1 MTLRFGL
8 FLATTFPADADV
20 PREIDHLVEQTRLVR
35 DAGFDSLWAGNHY
48 LTYPLRMPQS
58 MPILA
63 RLMSEA
69 GGMRIGPNI
78 LVLPV
83 LQPVQVAEEAA
94 TMDVLSNGRY
104 ILGVGLGYREAEFES
119 FGIARAER
127 VPRMVEGIELIRR
140 LFAEPTV
147 DFEGRF
153 YRVKGL
159 GLGVPPVRAG
169 GPPIWIAASSDAAVR
184 RAAEIGD
191 GWLITFYPS
200 ISMLRPQMAMYR
212 EAVIAAGKPLPEE
225 YPILKECYVAAD
237 METAM
242 RECRGPLK
250 AKYDAYAAWGQDKFL
265 ADEEKFDQPFEQ
277 FVRDRHI
284 IGDPAFVREEILRYQ
299 AELSVNH
306 FILRA
311 HWPGLDQSLVMRS
324 LGLLAD
330 QVLPFLPGVSTSRG
344 VDG

>member
-20 PREIDHLVEQTRLVR
+20 PREIDHLIEQTRLVR

-48 LTYPLRMPQS
+48 LTHPLRMPQS

-63 RLMSEA
+63 RLLPEA
-69 GGMRIGPNI
+69 GNLRIGPNI

-83 LQPVQVAEEAA
+83 LPPVQVAEEAA

-104 ILGVGLGYREAEFES
+104 ILGVGLGYRDDEFAA
-119 FGIARAER
+119 FGIPRAER
-127 VPRMVEGIELIRR
+127 VPRMVESIGLIRR
-140 LFAEPTV
+140 LFNEPTV

-159 GLGVPPVRAG
+159 GLGVPPVQAG
-169 GPPIWIAASSDAAVR
+169 GPPIWIAASSDAAVK

-191 GWLITFYPS
+191 AWLITFYPS
-200 ISMLRPQMAMYR
+200 IRMLKPQMAMYR
-212 EAVIAAGKPLPEE
+212 EAAVAAGRPLPVE
-225 YPILKECYVAAD
+225 YPILKECYVAPD
-237 METAM
+237 MKRALS
-242 RECRGPLK
+242 ECRGPLQ
-250 AKYDAYAAWGQDKFL
+250 AKYDAYASWGQDQFL
-265 ADEEKFDQPFEQ
+265 PDDEKFNQPFEQ
-277 FVRDRHI
+277 FIKDRHI

-299 AELSVNH
+299 EDLGVNH
-306 FILRA
+306 FILRV

-330 QVLPFLPGVSTSRG
+330 QVLPALPGAVPA
-344 VDG
+344 